1 MPAFLSSPR
10 ACLQLEKANRQLA
23 DLKQHQAQAEA
34 ERAGLIE
41 RAVQA
46 NALAEGLQKQVLQLL
61 RQ

>member
-1 MPAFLSSPR
+1 MPAFLPSPS

-23 DLKQHQAQAEA
+23 DLKQQQAQAEA